1 MALRPCDLVMRDE
14 ALSIDEE
21 AIGVLVEHGLVE
33 VVACECADG
42 VQRVPEAHR
51 HELGAVAVLPAQDV
65 VAAVA
70 GRLASRAPAGA
81 LHVVQV
87 CVRVLRPSPPA
98 PRSGDHADARRDC
111 GLRIFTPSVG
121 QGPSRSS
128 RGPRRGTAPSSPPS
142 RRGTS
147 ARSLSPAARTA
158 SKITA
163 MIGTGL
169 IAAPTAKVRTS
180 LIPCPM
186 PPPLT
191 VGGFARRTTLR
202 PPLCPIDPRYSGS
215 SASGAPVLRNDP
227 RPHDRSP

>member
-98 PRSGDHADARRDC
+98 PRSGDHADA
-111 GLRIFTPSVG
+111 T
-121 QGPSRSS
+121 GPLA
-128 RGPRRGTAPSSPPS
+128 GVEQD
-142 RRGTS
+142 
-147 ARSLSPAARTA
+147 AA
-158 SKITA
+158 
-163 MIGTGL
+163 
-169 IAAPTAKVRTS
+169 VRT
-180 LIPCPM
+180 LGM
-186 PPPLT
+186 
-191 VGGFARRTTLR
+191 
-202 PPLCPIDPRYSGS
+202 
-215 SASGAPVLRNDP
+215 SGAGRMQDLDLLVP
-227 RPHDRSP
+227 RSRWPAEEVAA